1 MRKRGYAMILAATM
15 VLTLG
20 TPVINGEASVLPEM
34 NTSIS
39 EEIMPRYEEIR
50 KLITTFDITGTIA
63 NLKVDVSAHSSKNVT
78 IKMILQR
85 KDGDSW
91 TRVQKWTKE
100 GKGRQI
106 LMKSIAVTK
115 GRKYRM
121 KYTVTVGSE
130 TVSDKTAAK
139 TA

>member
-63 NLKVDVSAHSSKNVT
+63 NLKVDVSAPSSKNVT
-78 IKMILQR
+78 IKMILH
-85 KDGDSW
+85 SCP
-91 TRVQKWTKE
+91 
-100 GKGRQI
+100 
-106 LMKSIAVTK
+106 
-115 GRKYRM
+115 
-121 KYTVTVGSE
+121 
-130 TVSDKTAAK
+130 
-139 TA
+139 